1 MTRTRKLISI
11 VLGVVLVACM
21 ALAGT
26 LLYRNHGGSKSV
38 VESDVSYDDVQSVL
52 AEYMNTSA
60 DVLGDKRDQ
69 DEDSNIPAR
78 ELGRLTQ
85 RVTIL
90 KDGEIMPISGTI
102 TKSQDGF
109 YPGTYEIRFSTKAI
123 LTSRATVMVDVDIAP
138 GETVYVLIGDKDKG
152 YTEFTEV
159 VAGEDSMIT
168 FDTNVIQDYT
178 ISTTDI
184 ESAQKAMANLVDES
198 VN

>member
-1 MTRTRKLISI
+1 MTRTRKGLSI
-11 VLGVVLVACM
+11 VLGFVLIVCITVA
-21 ALAGT
+21 GI
-26 LLYRNHGGSKSV
+26 LLYRNNGSNKSV
-38 VESDVSYDDVQSVL
+38 VESDVSYDEVQNAL
-52 AEYMNTSA
+52 AEYMNSNA

-69 DEDSNIPAR
+69 SNSGVPGR
-78 ELGRLTQ
+78 EIGVLTQ

-90 KDGEIMPISGTI
+90 KDGEIMPISGTV
-102 TKSQDGF
+102 TKNQDGF
-109 YPGTYEIRFSTKAI
+109 YPGTYEIKFSTKAI

-138 GETVYVLIGDKDKG
+138 GEKVYVLIGDKDKG

-168 FDTNVIQDYT
+168 FDTNIIQNYT

-198 VN
+198 LN